1 MKKKR
6 KRKKAE
12 MRKKEDEKYREK
24 EKEMFRENER
34 MTRKGI
40 EIEKMA
46 LSIVLSDKAISVHG
60 LRCRCKEDGDE
71 EERER

>member
-6 KRKKAE
+6 KRKKVE
-12 MRKKEDEKYREK
+12 MRKKEEEKYREK
-24 EKEMFRENER
+24 EEEMFRENER

-46 LSIVLSDKAISVHG
+46 LLSS
-60 LRCRCKEDGDE
+60 L
-71 EERER
+71 

>member
-6 KRKKAE
+6 KRKKVE
-12 MRKKEDEKYREK
+12 MRKKEEEKYREK

-46 LSIVLSDKAISVHG
+46 LS
-60 LRCRCKEDGDE
+60 
-71 EERER
+71 